1 MKEGA
6 DSGVLFRARR
16 VREVEIG
23 VRNASG
29 QRRGGQR
36 SDRLRLLIKLSRTA
50 GGPAHRDDLLV
61 AGQAERAG
69 AGLTVV
75 G

>member
-36 SDRLRLLIKLSRTA
+36 GDRLRLLIKLSRTA
-50 GGPAHRDDLLV
+50 GGRPTVTTYLLLGRLS
-61 AGQAERAG
+61 GQAQG
-69 AGLTVV
+69 
-75 G
+75 